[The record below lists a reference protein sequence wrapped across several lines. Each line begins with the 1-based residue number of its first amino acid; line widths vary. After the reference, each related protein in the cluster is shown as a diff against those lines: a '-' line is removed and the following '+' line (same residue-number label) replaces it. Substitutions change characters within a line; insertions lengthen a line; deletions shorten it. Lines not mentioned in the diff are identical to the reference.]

1 MNTKEITEYLIEHD
15 IYIDEFH
22 FLGTLRSPD
31 LSDIDLLDLLNEEKD
46 KRQELFKERP
56 DLWFPEEFEDEEHLQ
71 DWIADNHLNGVF
83 LSVNIPVCNDFYF
96 ENGIAKSWHASRG
109 HCYIKHIYTENLS
122 SILDE
127 IKRID
132 NEFFFYDVERN
143 KKQQGIL

>member
-1 MNTKEITEYLIEHD
+1 MNTKKITEYLNEHD
-15 IYIDEFH
+15 IYIEKFH

-31 LSDIDLLDLLNEEKD
+31 LYDIDLLDRLNEEKD

-56 DLWFPEEFEDEEHLQ
+56 DLKFPKEFEDEEHLQ

-83 LSVNIPVCNDFYF
+83 LSVNIPVCNDFCF
-96 ENGIAKSWHASRG
+96 ENGSAKSWHSSRG

-143 KKQQGIL
+143 KKQQGIS